1 MRLFT
6 LSSIAAAL
14 AFALP
19 VLAQGTLIY
28 DQQSSDEATPGES
41 AAGITVYQPMGQ
53 SFTPALSSVG
63 FVRLELY
70 DGNPGNSLGGVVYVN
85 LRMNSITGPIL
96 ATSGTA
102 VLPDGLGSPLGGWFT
117 DFFFNSAAPVTPGTM
132 YYIQPV
138 VASGDGI
145 LAGSFIPTHPYL
157 GGTIIING
165 APNSAA
171 DLWFRE
177 GVTVP
182 EPSAALLILLGSGA
196 FACTRSMR
204 FGKLLAR

>member
-1 MRLFT
+1 MRLFN
-6 LSSIAAAL
+6 LSIMAAAL
-14 AFALP
+14 AAALP
-19 VLAQGTLIY
+19 VLAQGTFIY
-28 DQQSSDEATPGES
+28 DQESSDEATPGES
-41 AAGITVYQPMGQ
+41 AAGIQVYQPMGQ

-63 FVRLELY
+63 FIRLELY
-70 DGNPGNSLGGVVYVN
+70 DGNPGNSLGGMVYVN

-96 ATSGTA
+96 ATA
-102 VLPDGLGSPLGGWFT
+102 VLPDGLGSPPKGWFT
-117 DFFFNSAAPVTPGTM
+117 DFLFNSAAPVTPGTM

-138 VASGDGI
+138 VASGDTI

-177 GVTVP
+177 GVIVP
-182 EPSAALLILLGSGA
+182 EPRAALLVLLGSGV
-196 FACTRSMR
+196 FACARRMR
-204 FGKLLAR
+204 FGKLLPRRP